1 MRKLFLIFTI
11 LLCSLIQAQSIT
23 VKGFVTDGSSGDPIP
38 GATILIKGSV
48 KGTETDFDGAYSLKA
63 NKGDILEFRFVGYTT
78 KTVTVQIATI
88 NVAMDEDSQ
97 QLDEVVVIGYGSK
110 AKKDVTGA
118 VSLVSSETIEQLKPV
133 DASLALQGTTS
144 GVTINTPSS
153 APGSRFDINIRGI
166 SSNGNNQPLV
176 VIDGLA
182 GADLNTLN
190 PNDIESI
197 TVLKDAQA
205 AIYGIQGANGVVL
218 VTTKSG
224 RKNAKLKI
232 SYDGYTGIQE
242 TTKKLNYLN
251 ATEYALLLNES
262 YAAGGQA
269 LPYTNINGIGIGTNW
284 QDEIFSTAFMTNHNV
299 GLSGGTEKINYYL
312 GASRL
317 EQDGIISPE
326 KSNFIR
332 NNVRFTFGIDLSD
345 KFRLTTTTNYT
356 TFETKTLSDNGLGSV
371 LFNALNYAPTFS
383 IDQEDENGFLGNEVI
398 NPLSQTRDTYNETL
412 GTNIEGSIALEYK
425 PTNDLKITTRVGY
438 KSFNDKSKEF
448 LPIVNYGSGKVFN
461 RDRSQVDQNRTTANN
476 YNWETFLSYKK
487 LFNDKHN
494 FEATFGTSIQK
505 SWGDGL
511 YATGFDVPNNSYEFA
526 DISLTTGTN
535 DGLSNSAY
543 VFDNRLL
550 SYFARL
556 QYDFKGKYLL
566 SGMIRRDAASD
577 FTASNRVDYFPSV
590 TGGWKVSEESFMED
604 VSFIDFLKIR
614 ASYGILGNNTGG
626 NLFRA
631 DLDGEATYVL
641 DGVLVNGLAIGGLP
655 NADATWERAEKLD
668 IGFDLN
674 LFDNK
679 LEIVGDY
686 FVEDRNDLLI
696 ANIPVSGILGAE
708 APGSSS
714 PTVNAGTTKIKGFE
728 FSVNYKD
735 QIGEDFSYG
744 INYNFT
750 TIKGEV
756 TEINGDV
763 VIEGGGFGVGQL
775 APSRMEVGQPIGSFY
790 GLQTDG
796 VFQTVEEVNNSPSQS
811 GLLGINAAPGDIKY
825 VDVNQDGVIDFNDR
839 TYIGNPQ
846 PEFIMGLNLSFN
858 YKNWDFTAYM
868 YAELNKDMVRN
879 YERDQPNVNRLAY
892 YLDRWTG
899 VGTSNE
905 VPRVTTGA
913 TNNKLF
919 SSFYVED
926 ASFLRIQNIQLG
938 YSLPKNVLDNIGF
951 SKVRLYTTV
960 NNLFTFTNYKGFDPA
975 SSGGTQ
981 NDDGSV
987 SPIGRGI
994 DNGVYPVSRQ
1004 YLLGI
1009 NLAF

>member
-1 MRKLFLIFTI
+1 MRKLI
-11 LLCSLIQAQSIT
+11 LLLSILMCSLIQAQKINVTGTIT
-23 VKGFVTDGSSGDPIP
+23 DALTGEPIP
-38 GATILIKGSV
+38 GAIVLILNSSKGAQA
-48 KGTETDFDGAYSLKA
+48 DFDGKYTIESA
-63 NKGDILEFRFVGYTT
+63 KGEVLEFSSLGYTT
-78 KTVTVQIATI
+78 KKITVDKSVI
-88 NVAMDEDSQ
+88 NVMLDEDLE
-97 QLDEVVVIGYGSK
+97 QLGEVVVIGYGSK

-118 VSLVSSETIEQLKPV
+118 VSLVSSETIEELKPV

-197 TVLKDAQA
+197 SVLKDAQA

-218 VTTKSG
+218 VKTKSG
-224 RKNAKLKI
+224 RKNTKI
-232 SYDGYTGIQE
+232 KITYDGYTGVQE

-251 ATEYALLLNES
+251 ATEYALLLNEG
-262 YAAGGQA
+262 YAAGGQT
-269 LPYTNINGIGIGTNW
+269 LPFANIGSLGEGTDW
-284 QDEIFSTAFMTNHNV
+284 QDEIFSTAFMINHNV
-299 GLSGGTEKINYYL
+299 GVSGGSERVNYYI

-317 EQDGIISPE
+317 EQDGIISPD

-332 NNVRFTFGIDLSD
+332 NNVRLTLGVDLSD
-345 KFRLTTTTNYT
+345 KFRLTSTTNYT

-371 LFNALNYAPTFS
+371 LFNALNYSPTFS
-383 IDQEDENGFLGNEVI
+383 LDQEDEDGFLGNEVI
-398 NPLSQTRDTYNETL
+398 NPLSQIRDTYNENYGKNLEGAITL
-412 GTNIEGSIALEYK
+412 DYK
-425 PTNDLKITTRVGY
+425 PTDDLKVTTRVGY
-438 KSFNDKSKEF
+438 KSFNDKSKDF
-448 LPIVNYGSGKVFN
+448 LPIVDYGSGKVFN
-461 RDRSQVDQNRTTANN
+461 RDRSQVDQNRTTSNN
-476 YNWETFLSYKK
+476 YNWETFVNYKK
-487 LFNDKHN
+487 LFSNVHKL
-494 FEATFGTSIQK
+494 EATLGTSIQK

-511 YATGFDVPNNSYEFA
+511 YATGFDVPNNSYDFA

-556 QYDFKGKYLL
+556 QYDYNGKYLL

-577 FTASNRVDYFPSV
+577 FTANNRVDYFPSV
-590 TGGWKVSEESFMED
+590 TGGWKVSEESFMENIE
-604 VSFIDFLKIR
+604 FIDFFKIR
-614 ASYGILGNNTGG
+614 GSYGILGNNTGG

-641 DGVLVNGLAIGGLP
+641 DGVIVNGLAIGDLP
-655 NADATWERAEKLD
+655 NENATWERAEKLD

-674 LFDNK
+674 LFSKK

-686 FVEDRNDLLI
+686 FIEDRNDLLVS
-696 ANIPVSGILGAE
+696 NIPVSGILGAE

-714 PTVNAGTTKIKGFE
+714 PTVNAGTTKVKGFE
-728 FSVNYKD
+728 FSINYKD
-735 QIGEDFSYG
+735 QIGEDFYYNL
-744 INYNFT
+744 NYNFT

-756 TEINGDV
+756 TKINGDV

-775 APSRMEVGQPIGSFY
+775 APSRMEVGQPIGYFY
-790 GLQTDG
+790 GLQTEG
-796 VFQTVEEVNNSPSQS
+796 VFQTVEEVNNAPSQS
-811 GLLGINAAPGDIKY
+811 GLLGIDAAPGDIKF
-825 VDVNQDGVIDFNDR
+825 VDTNQDGVIDFNDR
-839 TYIGNPQ
+839 TFIGNPQ
-846 PEFIMGLNLSFN
+846 PEFIMGLNLGFN
-858 YKNWDFTAYM
+858 YKNWDFTTYM
-868 YAELNKDMVRN
+868 YSELNKDMVRN

-892 YLDRWTG
+892 YLNRWTG
-899 VGTSNE
+899 QGTSNE
-905 VPRVTTGA
+905 VPRATTGA

-926 ASFLRIQNIQLG
+926 ASFLRIQNVQLG
-938 YSLPKNVLDNIGF
+938 YSLPESVLSKIGF

-960 NNLFTFTNYKGFDPA
+960 NNLFTFTNYKGYDPA
-975 SSGGTQ
+975 SSGGSQ

-1004 YLLGI
+1004 YLLGL